1 MSDFNEHLRKIR
13 REKGFTQRKL
23 SAALEVSRSTVA
35 MWEIGEREPSLD
47 MILQISDLLRVPY
60 TDLIG
65 PVRQYV
71 SG

>member
-23 SAALEVSRSTVA
+23 SAALEVSRSTVS
-35 MWEIGEREPSLD
+35 MWESGEREPSLD